1 MTECETPGSRRRHA
15 CKARIYLAGFRG
27 AFWRDRGR
35 SQCLRQQAQLRD
47 LHIYLL
53 TLHGPRHLIPRI
65 PPLTSAP
72 DTPEQLESRAR
83 SAILRTAEVARRFI
97 LCLRSGASVL

>member
-65 PPLTSAP
+65 PATYL
-72 DTPEQLESRAR
+72 RA
-83 SAILRTAEVARRFI
+83 
-97 LCLRSGASVL
+97 